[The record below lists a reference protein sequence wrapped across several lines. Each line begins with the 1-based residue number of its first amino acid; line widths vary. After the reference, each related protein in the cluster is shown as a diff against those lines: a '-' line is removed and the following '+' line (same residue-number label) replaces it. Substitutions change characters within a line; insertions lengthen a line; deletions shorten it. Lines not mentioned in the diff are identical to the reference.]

1 MTIGPIEDDAQT
13 VMDLV
18 REHLGRRRFSIER
31 YDRIHGEIWA
41 RRNDP
46 TLLLLGLYRNVRVRV
61 AGDVSNGGT
70 LLRMRW
76 GGALTASSITFAEFT
91 LISLFLLHHHGF
103 EGTLL
108 SILIGLIMAL
118 INNLHYL
125 WMMRSFSSALNEDL
139 NSLEP
144 SHHFAATDAEP
155 NGDVKDGQRD
165 ATS

>member
-1 MTIGPIEDDAQT
+1 MRPNRSMKALNIASTSVAFE
-13 VMDLV
+13 M
-18 REHLGRRRFSIER
+18 S
-31 YDRIHGEIWA
+31 A
-41 RRNDP
+41 RKNAASRP
-46 TLLLLGLYRNVRVRV
+46 
-61 AGDVSNGGT
+61 